1 MNNMN
6 IKDILQFRILVTPIF
21 VQIIFW
27 ILAAMAVVSAISA
40 IFHGQ
45 ILTGILVLVIAPLVI
60 RIFCET
66 MIVVFRIHDNLAA
79 IKDVA
84 EKK

>member
-1 MNNMN
+1 MHNLNF
-6 IKDILQFRILVTPIF
+6 KDILQFRILVTPIF

-27 ILAAMAVVSAISA
+27 ILAAMAIISA
-40 IFHGQ
+40 VNAIAHGQ
-45 ILTGILVLVIAPLVI
+45 ILTGILALIIGPLVA

-66 MIVVFRIHDNLAA
+66 MIVVFRIHDNLVVLKN
-79 IKDVA
+79 IA